1 MASSSPIRFS
11 TTLTDVTR
19 LRRIANVPFTPFDT
33 VAEREGQVRAVFAPP
48 PAGREIAYDGL
59 QIEDPDMFPRLSTIG
74 KTMID
79 PELTVL
85 HTGRRAH
92 QLGWPRLIFRWLVNS
107 FFVTVYDRSFTKE
120 RKAIR

>member
-1 MASSSPIRFS
+1 M
-11 TTLTDVTR
+11 
-19 LRRIANVPFTPFDT
+19 PFDT

-48 PAGREIAYDGL
+48 PAGREIGYDGL
-59 QIEDPDMFPRLSTIG
+59 QIEDPDMFRRLSTIG

-92 QLGWPRLIFRWLVNS
+92 QLGWPRLIFMWLVNS
-107 FFVTVYDRSFTKE
+107 FFVSVYNRSFTKE
-120 RKAIR
+120 WKAIR